1 MCPVG
6 LPLIILVECQFVA
19 CDKNEMRVNAR
30 ADGMRKGIAIVVPLI
45 EACFIFLPACNKH
58 ILIFHHIL
66 LLMTIN
72 IHPTLFLF
80 ISPVQFLQPIPGCP
94 LSNHW
99 LANPNPCQACLHL
112 SACHNFHNISCLEIP
127 TLCTFQKLE
136 LKAL

>member
-6 LPLIILVECQFVA
+6 LPLIILVECRFVV

-45 EACFIFLPACNKH
+45 EACFIFLPACNER

-66 LLMTIN
+66 SLMTIN

-80 ISPVQFLQPIPGCP
+80 YLQFNFFNQ
-94 LSNHW
+94 S
-99 LANPNPCQACLHL
+99 QAVL
-112 SACHNFHNISCLEIP
+112 SAIVGLRTPTCVKLVCILALVTISTTSADLRYP
-127 TLCTFQKLE
+127 RFAHSKSWS
-136 LKAL
+136 